1 MDRRAFFKSAGAVS
15 AVAATAAIPLNCI
28 AQTSKNASNT
38 APRAELAA
46 TSAEASKAKSLFSN
60 NPQLTPMR
68 GFGGQDVSCEN
79 LAIEG
84 KIPAE
89 LRGVF
94 YRNGPGLFERNG
106 QRYQHWFDGDGLVNA
121 WRFTDNG
128 VSHQARFVRTEKFVA
143 ESAANDF
150 LVPAFGSRIKV
161 KRAVRN
167 SDSVNTANTNVVKV
181 GDRLLALWE
190 GGSAY
195 ELDPNTLETRGA
207 VAWKPELK
215 AMPFSAHPKVE
226 ADGTFW
232 NFGTLMMG
240 KTVLY
245 HISAKGDLLR
255 YHLVDAPPS
264 AMVHDFA
271 VSQKHI
277 IFLLAP
283 IALDRDMLRVG
294 GSFGESMKWNANG
307 ATSVLVIDKNDF
319 TKQRVLELPPFMVF
333 HFGNAW
339 EENNVIRV
347 DFVRSDNLDIM
358 SDYMPKIMRGEL
370 AISADSFATFLK
382 INLNNGKLS
391 METRDEQLEFPRVD
405 PRFVAMRNRHV
416 FYPTFIG
423 KNEKRWGFNA
433 VMRLDVDSG
442 KTDTYSFGE
451 DFHVEE
457 HVVVAKPGSIKE
469 GDGWLVGVGFDAAR
483 QQTFATVF
491 DALDLKAGPIA
502 IARLPY
508 WVPRC
513 FHGNF
518 HAA

>member
-1 MDRRAFFKSAGAVS
+1 MDRRSFFKSAGAVS
-15 AVAATAAIPLNCI
+15 AVAATSVISLEAMAQTGGNTSPLAAGGESL
-28 AQTSKNASNT
+28 ATSKNK
-38 APRAELAA
+38 P
-46 TSAEASKAKSLFSN
+46 LFSN

-68 GFGGQDVSCEN
+68 GFSGQDVSCDN

-89 LRGVF
+89 LRGIF

-106 QRYQHWFDGDGLVNA
+106 QRYQHWFDGDGLVNQ
-121 WRFTDNG
+121 WRFTDKG

-143 ESAANDF
+143 EAEANDF
-150 LVPAFGSRIKV
+150 LFPVFGSRIKA
-161 KRAVRN
+161 KRAMKN
-167 SDSVNTANTNVVKV
+167 SDSVNTANTSVVKV
-181 GDRLLALWE
+181 GDKLLAMWE

-195 ELDPNTLETRGA
+195 ELDPITLETRGA
-207 VAWKPELK
+207 VVWKPELK

-255 YHLVDAPPS
+255 YHLIDAPPS

-283 IALDRDMLRVG
+283 ITLDQTMLRAG
-294 GSFGESMKWNANG
+294 AGFGESMKWNNAG
-307 ATSVLVIDKNDF
+307 STKVLIVDKADF
-319 TKQRVLELPPFMVF
+319 TKQRILELPPFMVF

-347 DFVRSDNLDIM
+347 DFVKSNNLNIM

-370 AISADSFATFLK
+370 TKSAASNAAFLK
-382 INLNNGKLS
+382 IDLNSGKLS
-391 METRDEQLEFPRVD
+391 METREEQLEFPRVD
-405 PRFVAMRNRHV
+405 PRFVAARNRYV

-423 KNEKRWGFNA
+423 REDTRWGFNA
-433 VMRLDVDSG
+433 VMRLDVESG

-457 HVVVAKPGSIKE
+457 HIVVGRPDGTKE
-469 GDGWLVGVGFDAAR
+469 GDGWLIGVGFDVQR

-491 DALDLKAGPIA
+491 DALNLKAGPVA

-508 WVPRC
+508 WMPTC

-518 HAA
+518 HQA